1 MTARRARPNSVG
13 LLAGVS
19 VFSTGLLSMFL
30 ASNPGG
36 PVQASNPCA
45 GNGTA
50 AVGRP
55 ASAGGSQIHLTAL
68 VVRGAGNPGGTASPA
83 ASTASPA
90 ASTAS
95 PSPTAKASKSP
106 SPHPS
111 ASVNPGSPMSSATP
125 TTSSKASPSTSPKA
139 SPTSSPSPDK
149 TPHPSPN
156 QTGTPTPS
164 TSPTPTPTKSSTP
177 PPKGELCISV
187 QSLKG
192 SVVHPGSH
200 ARYAIFVWVTTGS
213 ANAKISLA
221 AKPHRF
227 SPAFTVCPATGKAS
241 CSVGVGTSH
250 TELQARIAIPKKAAK
265 TTLKLTATET
275 SKDTKNASTSASAT
289 VHVQAKAKSSPSPSP
304 DPTSPGPGIG
314 DGGTLPPGT
323 LPPGGLPPG
332 ALPPGAIPSASFP
345 GLPSPTG
352 DAGSGF
358 PTVLPSPSPAPA
370 SLPKARSIEARDVSA
385 GLPLNVRLIGGQLVG
400 LTILAAAVT
409 IAVARLSLR
418 KQRPRRTDESS

>member
-1 MTARRARPNSVG
+1 MTVRRTRSNSVG
-13 LLAGVS
+13 VLAGIS

-30 ASNPGG
+30 ANNPGG

-50 AVGRP
+50 AIGQP
-55 ASAGGSQIHLTAL
+55 AGVGGSQIHLTAL
-68 VVRGAGNPGGTASPA
+68 VVRAAGNPGGTASPA
-83 ASTASPA
+83 ASKET
-90 ASTAS
+90 S
-95 PSPTAKASKSP
+95 PSPTAKASRSP

-111 ASVNPGSPMSSATP
+111 ASVTPGSPMGSASP
-125 TTSSKASPSTSPKA
+125 STSSKATPSTSPKA
-139 SPTSSPSPDK
+139 SPTSSPSPNK

-177 PPKGELCISV
+177 PPKGQLCISV

-200 ARYAIFVWVTTGS
+200 ARYAIFVWVTAGS
-213 ANAKISLA
+213 ANAKVSLA
-221 AKPHRF
+221 AKPRRF
-227 SPAFTVCPATGKAS
+227 SPVFTVCPATGKAS
-241 CSVGVGTSH
+241 CSVGVSTSH

-265 TTLKLTATET
+265 TSLKLTATET
-275 SKDTKNASTSASAT
+275 SKDTKNASTSASNT
-289 VHVQAKAKSSPSPSP
+289 VHVQARAKSSPTPSP
-304 DPTSPGPGIG
+304 DPTSTGPGVG

-323 LPPGGLPPG
+323 LPPGTLPPGALPPG

-418 KQRPRRTDESS
+418 KQRPRRTDDSS